1 MGLSTNTCGKRHM
14 PTAKERIYQLILESG
29 KEGKQTQSIADTLQ
43 IKRPNVS
50 SILNQLTNEGKI
62 IKTKTRPV
70 VYMVAENEPITSDTS
85 CFHTMI
91 GYDGSL
97 QKAVQIA
104 KAAILYPQGSLHT
117 IIVAEPGAGTTY
129 LVSQMVQF
137 ARDVKVLGADA
148 SFVKLNCSHYSDNP
162 KKIHHELFGRT
173 TESFRNRFEEAKNG
187 VLFIDKAEL
196 LDCTDQSA
204 ILQYAETGNVT
215 YDQDDESD
223 LHVPKLLLIIACSVS
238 ANAQVL
244 NNFTS
249 KIPMQITLPSLSQR
263 PKDERMQLIDR
274 FLSIESTRAKM
285 KIEVDDETVRAL
297 LLYACNVNVK
307 QLNSDIKA
315 GCANAY
321 VRTFTSH
328 EKNIRIY
335 LKDFPNYVQKGL
347 LSYKQYQR
355 EVDSIVKTNAI
366 YVFDSKSTLQKYT
379 NFRPVSDVYLGIQQ
393 RFHELE
399 VQGFQQED
407 ITRIVNAYVDN
418 QFRSYVNTL
427 TKQIINTDQLS
438 KLVDGKIITFVR
450 EFIEQCEDR
459 FSKHY
464 PPSVFYGLCL
474 HINALL
480 NTKQEKHAATREQT
494 ENAIKNHND
503 EYSMCLSLSD
513 RLRKEYKLELSID
526 DIVIMTMFLTN
537 IQQDVGDPH
546 PQLLICMHG
555 NSTASSLTQ
564 VINDLCKADNIYAYD
579 MPLTQDTREAYDQ
592 VKALVQKIDQGAG
605 VLVIY
610 DMGSFRTMF
619 QSISDDTGIC
629 IRMLN
634 IPVTLLGVDIARKC
648 TMETDIENIYHSSI
662 SELASY
668 KESYSEKPHIFI
680 TLCNTGE
687 GGAQELS
694 DYIQKYSK
702 LGYRTIPLSISD
714 RRTLIREVETLKES
728 NQIDAFVGTYNPRLF
743 GIRFVSIQ
751 SVFECETDQLDRIL
765 QGKPVSGKEDVFN
778 KMYQYLDESLSHV
791 PSGKMKQEL
800 PPVIITMD
808 EYFGLNDE
816 QKIGLSMH
824 IACVIDRLLDH
835 QPVSHTA
842 DTERLQNKYPEQ
854 FKTVAR
860 CMKRIE
866 KKFSIIIP
874 DNEIA
879 IILEIIGFGIKEG

>member
-1 MGLSTNTCGKRHM
+1 M

-29 KEGKQTQSIADTLQ
+29 KEGKQTQDIADALE

-50 SILNQLTNEGKI
+50 SILNQLTAEGKI
-62 IKTKTRPV
+62 VKTKTRPV
-70 VYMVAENEPITSDTS
+70 VYTVGSTEPMTSDTS
-85 CFHTMI
+85 CFSTMI
-91 GYDGSL
+91 GYDDSL

-129 LVSQMVQF
+129 LVSRMVQF
-137 ARDVKVLGADA
+137 ARDVKVIEMDA
-148 SFVKLNCSHYSDNP
+148 PFVKLNCSHYADNR
-162 KKIHHELFGRT
+162 KQIHHELFGKT

-187 VLFIDKAEL
+187 VLFIDKAEM
-196 LDCTDQSA
+196 LDGVDQSA
-204 ILQYAETGNVT
+204 ILQYAETGSVA
-215 YDQDDESD
+215 YDQDEESD
-223 LHVPKLLLIIACSVS
+223 LHSPKLLLILACSDS

-249 KIPMQITLPSLSQR
+249 KIPMQITLPALNHR
-263 PKDERMQLIDR
+263 PMDERMQLIDR

-285 KIEVDDETVRAL
+285 KVEVDDETMRAL
-297 LLYACNVNVK
+297 LLYACKVNVK

-328 EKNIRIY
+328 EKNIRVY

-347 LSYKQYQR
+347 LNYKQYQR
-355 EVDSIVKTNAI
+355 EVDMLVKPNAT
-366 YVFDSKSTLQKYT
+366 YVFDSESTLQKYT
-379 NFRPVSDVYLGIQQ
+379 NFRPVGDVYLGIQQ
-393 RFHELE
+393 RFRELE
-399 VQGFQQED
+399 GQGFQQED
-407 ITRIVNAYVDN
+407 IARIVNAYVDN
-418 QFRSYVNTL
+418 QFRSYVNSL
-427 TKQIINTDQLS
+427 TRQVINTDQLS
-438 KLVDGKIITFVR
+438 KLVDGKVVTFVR
-450 EFIEQCEDR
+450 EFVEQCEDR

-480 NTKQEKHAATREQT
+480 NTKQEKHSATREQI
-494 ENAIKNHND
+494 EDVIKNHND
-503 EYSMCLSLSD
+503 EYSMCLALSD
-513 RLRKEYKLELSID
+513 RLKSDYKLELSID

-537 IQQDVGDPH
+537 VQQDVGDPH

-555 NSTASSLTQ
+555 SSTASSLMQ

-579 MPLTQDTREAYDQ
+579 MPLTQDTKEAYDQ

-605 VLVIY
+605 VIVIY

-619 QSISDDTGIC
+619 QSIADETGIC

-648 TMETDIENIYHSSI
+648 TMETDIETIYHSSL
-662 SELASY
+662 SELAGY
-668 KESYSEKPHIFI
+668 KESYSEKPHLFI

-694 DYIQKYSK
+694 DFIQKYSG
-702 LGYRTIPLSISD
+702 LGYRTVPLSISD
-714 RRTLIREVETLKES
+714 RKTLIREVETLRKS
-728 NQIDAFVGTYNPRLF
+728 NQIDAFVGTYDPRLF

-751 SVFECETDQLDRIL
+751 SVFECETEQLDRIL

-800 PPVIITMD
+800 PPVIKTLD

-816 QKIGLSMH
+816 PQIGLSMH
-824 IACVIDRLLDH
+824 IACVIDRLLAH
-835 QPVSHTA
+835 QPVSRTA
-842 DTERLQNKYPEQ
+842 DTERLQNEYPEQ
-854 FKTVAR
+854 FKTVTR
-860 CMKRIE
+860 CMKKIE

-879 IILEIIGFGIKEG
+879 IILEIIGFGIKER